1 MADRAA
7 PLPAIGFFSLQARNN
22 AWAGAT
28 LWEVCAGLSPA
39 AFAAPRPGF
48 FGSIRRTLNH
58 IYDIDRYYLDA
69 LENGGEGRAVFDRAE
84 EPDAA
89 SLRTLQAAHDR
100 RLIAYCD
107 GLDDAA
113 LTARCVTQRPEGPVE
128 ERVDHTLLHL
138 FQHQVHHR
146 GQVHAML
153 SHAGVA
159 PPQLDDF
166 YLEFGRVETARACW
180 EI

>member
-1 MADRAA
+1 MPDREEQSPAA
-7 PLPAIGFFSLQARNN
+7 GYFGLQARNN
-22 AWAGAT
+22 AWASAT
-28 LWEVCAGLSPA
+28 LWEACAALDPS

-48 FGSIRRTLNH
+48 FGSIARTLNH

-69 LENGGEGRAVFDRAE
+69 LEGGGEGRAVFDRAE
-84 EPDAA
+84 EADVAA
-89 SLRTLQAAHDR
+89 LRALQAALDR
-100 RLIAYCD
+100 RLIAFCD
-107 GLDDAA
+107 GLNDAA
-113 LTARCVTQRPEGPVE
+113 LTARCVTQRQDGPVT

-166 YLEFGRVETARACW
+166 YLEFGRVESARAFW